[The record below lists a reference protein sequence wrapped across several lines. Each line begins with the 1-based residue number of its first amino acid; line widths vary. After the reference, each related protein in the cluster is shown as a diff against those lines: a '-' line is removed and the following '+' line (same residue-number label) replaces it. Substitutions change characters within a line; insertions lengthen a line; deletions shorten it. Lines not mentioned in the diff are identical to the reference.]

1 MLTSIRQGRFC
12 AVKEKEESK
21 REKINIDITT
31 SSLEI
36 KRSFLN
42 SRRSS
47 DGRPL
52 HLPALEVV
60 IPVTKMTLFQ
70 EQCCHLIAHLH
81 PTMKKIEEDTLCY
94 LLLLK
99 KNDDVINAND
109 GPASTYVHT
118 R

>member
-1 MLTSIRQGRFC
+1 MLTSSRQGRFC

-47 DGRPL
+47 VGHSTCPHWRWSFQL
-52 HLPALEVV
+52 
-60 IPVTKMTLFQ
+60 TKMTLFQ